1 MEQTR
6 GRRWVIV
13 GALLALVVATVA
25 FGASTRGV
33 QAQDSSAV
41 SIVDFAFQPASIMIA
56 SGTTVTWTNTGNAPH
71 TATADD
77 GSFDSGQLTNGQT
90 FSQTFSTPGTF
101 TYHCNVHPFMTAMI
115 TVS

>member
-1 MEQTR
+1 MEQLR
-6 GRRWVIV
+6 ARRWFVA
-13 GALLALVVATVA
+13 GALIALLVATMA
-25 FGASTRGV
+25 LTSGSREAR
-33 QAQDSSAV
+33 AQDGTAV
-41 SIVDFAFQPASIMIA
+41 SIVDFAFMPSSLMIA

-90 FSQTFSTPGTF
+90 FSQTFNTPGTF
-101 TYHCNVHPFMTAMI
+101 TYHCSVHPFMTAMI